1 MVQAVFDPRT
11 RNAPE
16 RVLFVRTY
24 EPLKGGGPT
33 PPIGL
38 LYLASAIE
46 QRFGADVDVR
56 VIDSGLVNADEA
68 KRVISEFQPSWVGL
82 SGMSC
87 EIERMRWYAR
97 AAKELAPSPIVVAGG
112 PHATIAWE
120 SLLRDP
126 NIDLAS
132 VGESERTIVELLE
145 AGRDA
150 ERIARVPG
158 VASRR
163 DGHVVGP
170 SHREMEPDLDD
181 LPFPAWRHVALREY
195 AKFPNWNGTPR
206 EEACAPIVS
215 SRGCPYHCS
224 FCHSIFGKR
233 TRMRSAQNVFAEMTR
248 LADEFGIR
256 EFHFLDDI
264 FNLDVE
270 RASTVCRLIIDS
282 GRKFSLAFPNGL
294 RPDIMTKEL
303 VGLLRAAGTYRV
315 QFGFESFSPR
325 LQKETKKHLD
335 IEKAL
340 DAIRWTSES
349 GIITGAYFMFGFPTQ
364 TREDALDTIEKAAAS
379 PLDVAYFFK
388 ATPYPG
394 SGFFDALSH
403 DGGVGGAPN
412 AESKKAAPGSL
423 DDFTQHHF
431 FSVDR
436 SYGLLGAR
444 ELNELIL
451 LAQRKFYLR
460 IGRLWRGFRKAHN
473 KRAFLSNLLAVFAL
487 VLQGMILTS
496 LAAPKREVS

>member
-1 MVQAVFDPRT
+1 MPATFDTRA
-11 RNAPE
+11 RNARE

-38 LYLASAIE
+38 AYLASALE
-46 QRFGADVDVR
+46 KTFGSDVDVR
-56 VIDSGLVNADEA
+56 VIDSGLVNGDEA
-68 KRVISEFQPSWVGL
+68 KRVIADFAPRWIGL

-87 EIERMRWYAR
+87 EIGRMRWYAR
-97 AAKELAPSPIVVAGG
+97 AAKELAPDAKVIVGG

-126 NIDLAS
+126 HIDLVS
-132 VGESERTIVELLE
+132 VGESEHTMVEVLGTGGE
-145 AGRDA
+145 ED
-150 ERIARVPG
+150 RIARIAG
-158 VASRR
+158 LASRR
-163 DGHVVGP
+163 GGEAIAP
-170 SHREMEPDLDD
+170 AHREMEPDLDE

-206 EEACAPIVS
+206 ESAYAPIVS

-233 TRMRSAQNVFAEMTR
+233 TRLRSAQNVFAEMTR

-270 RASTVCRLIIDS
+270 RASALCRLIIDS

-364 TREDALDTIEKAAAS
+364 TREEAIDTIEKAAAS

-394 SGFFDALSH
+394 SGFFDAVAH
-403 DGGVGGAPN
+403 DAGDGA
-412 AESKKAAPGSL
+412 AAKGAAPGSL
-423 DDFTQHHF
+423 DEYTQHHF

-487 VLQGMILTS
+487 VLQGMILTG
-496 LAAPKREVS
+496 LAAPPRKETS

>member
-1 MVQAVFDPRT
+1 MPAVFDT
-11 RNAPE
+11 HARNAPE

-38 LYLASAIE
+38 AYLTSPLE
-46 QRFGADVDVR
+46 RHFGAGVDVR
-56 VIDSGLVNADEA
+56 VIDSGLVSGDEA
-68 KRVISEFQPSWVGL
+68 KRAISEFAPRWVGL

-87 EIERMRWYAR
+87 EIDRMRWYAR
-97 AAKELAPSPIVVAGG
+97 AAKELAPGAKVIAGG

-126 NIDLAS
+126 HFDLVS
-132 VGESERTIVELLE
+132 VGESERTMAEVIETGGDSDRLARVAGLASRNGDEVVAPAHRDLEGDLDELPFPSW
-145 AGRDA
+145 
-150 ERIARVPG
+150 ARVPLG
-158 VASRR
+158 A
-163 DGHVVGP
+163 
-170 SHREMEPDLDD
+170 
-181 LPFPAWRHVALREY
+181 Y
-195 AKFPNWNGTPR
+195 AAFPNWNGTPR
-206 EEACAPIVS
+206 EAAYAPIVS

-233 TRMRSAQNVFAEMTR
+233 TRFRSAQNVFEEMVA
-248 LADEFGIR
+248 LADEHGIR

-270 RASTVCRLIIDS
+270 RASALCRLIIDS

-303 VGLLRAAGTYRV
+303 VSLLRAAGTYRV

-340 DAIRWTSES
+340 DAIRWTSAS

-364 TREDALDTIEKAAAS
+364 TRAEALDTIEKAAAS

-394 SGFFDALSH
+394 SGFFDALAH
-403 DGGVGGAPN
+403 DGGAGGPA
-412 AESKKAAPGSL
+412 KGAAPGSL

-473 KRAFLSNLLAVFAL
+473 KRAFLSNLLAVSAL
-487 VLQGMILTS
+487 VLQGMILTG
-496 LAAPKREVS
+496 LAAPSEKGTS